1 MIFGLELLA
10 SLGLIAAM
18 LVALELGRQIGRR
31 RLARDKAHA
40 NAGVS
45 AVEAAVFGLLGLMLA
60 FTFSGAWQRFD
71 NRRELILQEANAIGT
86 AWLRLDLLSDREARI
101 LREEFRGY
109 LDRRIEE
116 ARAGATSPSAELQA
130 AQARIW
136 QRAVS
141 QAKAASDV
149 RVASVLLPALNEMF
163 DLATSRYVAA
173 QTHPPRI
180 VFVVLIALA
189 LAAAALAG
197 YGMAASAHRSWLHI
211 AVFTGSLLASIYVSL
226 EMEYPR
232 AGLIRV
238 DMYDRVLVEVR
249 AGMQ

>member
-1 MIFGLELLA
+1 MILGLELLA
-10 SLGLIAAM
+10 AVVMVVAM
-18 LVALELGRQIGRR
+18 LLALEVGRQIGRR
-31 RLARDKAHA
+31 RLARDHKHA

-86 AWLRLDLLSDREARI
+86 AWLRLDLLPDREARI
-101 LREEFRGY
+101 LRGEFRAY
-109 LDRRIEE
+109 LDRRIIEGQE
-116 ARAGATSPSAELQA
+116 GAMSPSADLQA

-136 QRAVS
+136 QRAVAQS
-141 QAKAASDV
+141 KAASDV

-163 DLATSRYVAA
+163 DRATSRYVAA

-180 VFVVLIALA
+180 VFVVLISLA

-197 YGMAASAHRSWLHI
+197 YGMAASERRSWLHI
-211 AVFTGSLLASIYVSL
+211 VVFTGSLLASIYVSL

-238 DMYDRVLVEVR
+238 DSYDRVLVELR
-249 AGMQ
+249 AGM